1 MMLQNSLK
9 TLSQFFASKPVFLVQ
24 TIIRSIAVFVIIAA
38 LFTVSPAQQNA
49 DDEVIRVET
58 QLVDVPITA
67 TSANGQPV
75 RGLKAS
81 NFVIFEDG
89 KRQEIADFATNAEPF
104 EVALLLDTSGS
115 TRNDLVLIQR
125 AAREF
130 VAALRPGD
138 RVAIIAFQTVRT
150 TTEAFS
156 EPIILAELTDDRKKL
171 SDAIGRVT
179 TSNSTP
185 YYDAMM
191 VIGEKVF
198 AKAPEERFRGRRAVV
213 AMTDGVDSA
222 SAFEYE
228 DASGALAN
236 AGAIAFF
243 IEVDTQD
250 FFESNLLGDCKTA
263 TKFSGAQIRRYYR
276 TIQAKP
282 GMERSFNFCGL
293 GDFERLAISKRL
305 YDLAGNEIKDL
316 AKTTG
321 GRVFPAADVRDARNA
336 FKLVA
341 DEIGTK
347 YTISYYPKNEARD
360 GKYRKITVETTGL
373 PKGTVVRARE
383 GYTAPK
389 N

>member
-1 MMLQNSLK
+1 MLLVFSAAG
-9 TLSQFFASKPVFLVQ
+9 SSFAQ
-24 TIIRSIAVFVIIAA
+24 
-38 LFTVSPAQQNA
+38 
-49 DDEVIRVET
+49 DGEDEEVIRVAT
-58 QLVDVPITA
+58 QMVDVPITV
-67 TSANGQPV
+67 TSATGQAL

-81 NFVIFEDG
+81 NFVVLEDG
-89 KRQEIADFATNAEPF
+89 KRQEIADFAANAEPF

-130 VAALRPGD
+130 IAALRPGD
-138 RVAIIAFQTVRT
+138 RVAIVAFQTVRT
-150 TTEAFS
+150 TTEAYS

-171 SDAIGRVT
+171 NDAIGRVT

-191 VIGEKVF
+191 VVGEKVF

-222 SAFEYE
+222 SAFEIE
-228 DASGALAN
+228 DASKALTD

-263 TKFSGAQIRRYYR
+263 TKFSAAQIRRYYR

-305 YDLAGNEIKDL
+305 YDMAGNEIKDL
-316 AKTTG
+316 AKSTG

-360 GKYRKITVETTGL
+360 GKFRRITVETTGL
-373 PKGTVVRARE
+373 PKGTIVRARE

-389 N
+389 AN